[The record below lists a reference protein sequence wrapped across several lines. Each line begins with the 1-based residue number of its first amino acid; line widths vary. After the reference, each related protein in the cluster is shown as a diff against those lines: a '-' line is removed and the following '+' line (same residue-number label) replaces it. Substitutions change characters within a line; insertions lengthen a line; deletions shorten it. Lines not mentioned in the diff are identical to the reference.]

1 MTVARKMGDNVSDY
15 EIQALVDGQLDREE
29 ERRVWNEI
37 QHNSLFMRRYEEL
50 VAQKKMLLSWWAE
63 ENSVEPKDDAV
74 DPRLYAVQSTEK
86 H

>member
-1 MTVARKMGDNVSDY
+1 MAVARKMADNVSDY
-15 EIQALVDGQLDREE
+15 EIQALVDGQLDRDE

-74 DPRLYAVQSTEK
+74 DPRLYVVQSTEK